1 MRSAPARPTRSRKAD
16 EGFKIE
22 VKATATNDNGVA
34 VTQTSAQTATV
45 PVVALTDEWINT
57 NGGTWTDMANAAT
70 NWSAGALPRSID
82 SALIDRSGAAPYVVT
97 LPSGA
102 SVTVA
107 SLTLDNAH
115 ATLSDQGALTLG
127 GPLTIDAGTFQ
138 LSGNG
143 AFSGATSIT
152 NAGTIDF
159 AESFT
164 LTNSVA
170 NTGGIIQVDAGH
182 TLTLSGISI
191 SGGEIDL
198 GQGSEQ
204 IQSVSEISVPGPSAA
219 TRPP

>member
-1 MRSAPARPTRSRKAD
+1 M
-16 EGFKIE
+16 
-22 VKATATNDNGVA
+22 
-34 VTQTSAQTATV
+34 
-45 PVVALTDEWINT
+45 
-57 NGGTWTDMANAAT
+57 
-70 NWSAGALPRSID
+70 PRSID
-82 SALIDRSGAAPYVVT
+82 SVLIDQSAAAQYVVT

-115 ATLSDQGALTLG
+115 ATLSDQGALTLS

-143 AFSGATSIT
+143 AFSGSTSFT

-170 NTGGIIQVDAGH
+170 NTRGIIQVDAGH

-204 IQSVSEISVPGPSAA
+204 IQSVSEISVPGLHSYAPAMSGDGEFIAFVLQQPA
-219 TRPP
+219 RVRRQRRTYGTL